1 MLAESRSLKV
11 LLGVLVVLIVISAVV
26 VSQGYQK
33 PRVVYVDRGTEFDP
47 NLLMLGVRMSKFEGM
62 EIHRDSPAVL
72 LSRAEKLELTA
83 DQQERLRA
91 LVAEGREAA
100 LAVLTAEQLE
110 RISPI
115 PSEPFVVD
123 ELDRTIPV
131 CEGDAC
137 DYHDHDHAH

>member
-1 MLAESRSLKV
+1 MLAENRSLKV

-72 LSRAEKLELTA
+72 LSRAEKLDLTT
-83 DQQERLRA
+83 DQQDRLHA
-91 LVAEGREAA
+91 LIDQSRQAA
-100 LAVLTAEQLE
+100 LAVLTAEQLD

-115 PSEPFVVD
+115 PAEPFVVD